1 MGATAMPDALT
12 WERQGPYHWSG
23 PGGCRVS
30 ACRVVS
36 SRDSRENEAETA
48 MGWRFTAWG
57 PEALPALNYWQWREA
72 ANLPERYERG
82 QDTPQRRPWLG
93 VFTTAEAARAA
104 CLTWLERVEAGE
116 ERYEC
121 ANAVALAAMAREPAI
136 NVEVEED

>member
-1 MGATAMPDALT
+1 MISVPENQI

-82 QDTPQRRPWLG
+82 QETPQRRPWLG

-104 CLTWLERVEAGE
+104 CLAWLAGHEAAGQ
-116 ERYEC
+116 
-121 ANAVALAAMAREPAI
+121 RE
-136 NVEVEED
+136 D

>member
-1 MGATAMPDALT
+1 MTSVHEDQT

-36 SRDSRENEAETA
+36 SPDSREEEAETA
-48 MGWRFTAWG
+48 TGWRFTAWG

-82 QDTPQRRPWLG
+82 QETPQRRPWLG

-104 CLTWLERVEAGE
+104 CLAWLAGNEAAGQREDVSLGQISAGEAGTQGE
-116 ERYEC
+116 
-121 ANAVALAAMAREPAI
+121 A
-136 NVEVEED
+136 